1 MNKLTVLL
9 QTLAELHEKLLETV
23 KKKQQILINGEIN
36 PLLGILSEE
45 SKLVKKIKET
55 DQVRASLL
63 GEQSSLSDIISQ
75 EPDGA
80 EKEEWV
86 RLHQKLKQLLAEIQ
100 QVNEANQQ
108 LIKQSLAFTQFM
120 MDQMLPK
127 SEDSGVYSSKAGSK
141 EQSKE
146 SVRLFDA
153 KA

>member
-1 MNKLTVLL
+1 ML
-9 QTLAELHEKLLETV
+9 QTLADLHETLLETA
-23 KKKQQILINGEIN
+23 KKKQQILISGEVS
-36 PLLGILSEE
+36 PLLQILAEE
-45 SKLVKKIKET
+45 SKLVKKIKEA
-55 DQVRASLL
+55 DQVRVTLM
-63 GEQSSLSDIISQ
+63 GEQSSLADIIAK

-86 RLHQKLKQLLAEIQ
+86 RQLQNLKGLLAEVQ
-100 QVNEANQQ
+100 QVNETNQQ

-120 MDQMLPK
+120 MEQILPK

-141 EQSKE
+141 EQPKD